1 MRDTRPNNKR
11 TPQSG
16 QGFTGARRS
25 RGPAAARRRQ
35 RSGSGSGSGS
45 GPRPESPEP
54 PAPRPPAAALPLP
67 PLCGARR
74 GAAPRAPRSGLR
86 LLPEE
91 QPRGAGGRDGARSGN
106 TSNPAAP
113 SSRRRGGTEPS
124 GRGFARPLAERRQ
137 RDSSAGPEGSRSA
150 GLRFPERKDGKGEG
164 SPAR

>member
-35 RSGSGSGSGS
+35 RSGSGSG
-45 GPRPESPEP
+45 PRPESPEP

-67 PLCGARR
+67 PRSGARR
-74 GAAPRAPRSGLR
+74 GAAPRSGRR